1 MCAHA
6 LLATTTSETGFFLD
20 GIREMKDPKRFL
32 TESEKAECLAAS
44 GYRCQNQQCKDP
56 DLRGKSYEFHHIQLH
71 AEFGQTTRYNTKV
84 LCVDCH
90 REEHRKKRTSLFSP
104 SGWDSL
110 RQWQRDAIDRFVEL
124 EHEPQFVLEAAPGAG
139 KSRFAA
145 FVTQYAITELGF
157 DHVVFIAPWL
167 PILTS
172 VKRNFD
178 PLGLTPRDKFHYD
191 KKRGILQRRPS
202 VDVTLDTYSGFCNQ
216 TTIDVIDE
224 WQREISG
231 WRFMLILDEVHHTNT
246 VKGKWGPYVE
256 RIADMAS
263 KIVVMSGT
271 FFRSDSRPIS
281 FLEYENDRPKTHFSI
296 NFAECVRN
304 RFTRQ
309 VSFRFHNPIIEF
321 AKQAEDGLIKR
332 KLENIPLSASKML
345 TKAKEE
351 VLRPDFIHVESMISE
366 AWKELQAMRRKWNDA
381 ACLVVCRPGSGADE
395 ERQVH
400 AIEAKIKSLT
410 GCTPTVVTSDDSL
423 SRGKLDAF
431 DKSHDPFLCAI
442 RMVSEG
448 VDIPRIRMVLFLSYT
463 DSEMLFRQIVGRC
476 CRYIDG
482 KEDDTAALV
491 ILPKFRIMADFAER
505 FEGESKQGL
514 LNMEPIKEPPAGSDS
529 SLDFMCSQCES
540 NPCRCYTVVE
550 SYTGE
555 GGGMIS
561 SSTVAEEYVQRA
573 KLIRDSSPAHQHAN
587 AVQLG
592 DALQR
597 SASMGSLV
605 LSSVEDQRA
614 MAFRHIDSKVKKIA
628 RLIYGGDIGACWRKE
643 VHETTGSDMDEIRGT
658 WRTEDIT
665 KLNERLRERLA
676 EVARNA

>member
-1 MCAHA
+1 
-6 LLATTTSETGFFLD
+6 
-20 GIREMKDPKRFL
+20 MKDAKRFL
-32 TESEKAECLAAS
+32 TDAEKAECLAAS
-44 GYRCQNQQCKDP
+44 GYKCQGANCRDR
-56 DLRGKSYEFHHIQLH
+56 DLKYKRYEFHHIKMH
-71 AEFGQTTRYNTKV
+71 AEFGATTRYNTKV
-84 LCVDCH
+84 LCVECH
-90 REEHRKKRTSLFSP
+90 RDEHRKQRAKLFSQ

-110 RQWQRDAIDRFVEL
+110 RQWQRDAIDRFVEGDDNDS
-124 EHEPQFVLEAAPGAG
+124 FVLEAAPGAG

-145 FVTQYAITELGF
+145 FISQYAITEMGL

-172 VKRNFD
+172 VKKNFD

-191 KKRGILQRRPS
+191 KKRGILQRRPN
-202 VDVTLDTYSGFCNQ
+202 VDVTLDTYAGFCNQ

-224 WQREISG
+224 WQNESPNG

-246 VKGKWGPYVE
+246 VNGKWGPYVE
-256 RIADMAS
+256 RIANMAS
-263 KIVVMSGT
+263 KLVVMSGT
-271 FFRSDSRPIS
+271 YFRSDSRPIA
-281 FLEYENDRPKTHFSI
+281 FLEYENERPKTHFSI

-321 AKQAEDGLIKR
+321 AKKSEERLIRK
-332 KLENIPLSASKML
+332 KLENIPLTSSKML
-345 TKAKEE
+345 TKAKDE
-351 VLRPDFIHVESMISE
+351 VLRPDFVHVEAMISE

-381 ACLVVCRPGSGADE
+381 ACLVVCRPGTSADE

-410 GCTPTVVTSDDSL
+410 GCSPTVVTSDDSL

-448 VDIPRIRMVLFLSYT
+448 VDIPRIRMVLFLTYT

-491 ILPKFRIMADFAER
+491 ILPKFKIMADFAER

-514 LNMEPIKEPPAGSDS
+514 LNMEPKK
-529 SLDFMCSQCES
+529 ES
-540 NPCRCYTVVE
+540 NLTDELSLSTECRHCNHDPCVCYTVVD

-555 GGGMIS
+555 GGGMIAAS
-561 SSTVAEEYVQRA
+561 NVAEEFVQRA

-597 SASMGSLV
+597 SANMGSLIV
-605 LSSVEDQRA
+605 SNVEDHRA
-614 MAFRHIDSKVKKIA
+614 MAFKHIEAKIRKIA
-628 RLIYGGDIGACWRKE
+628 RLAYGGDFGACWRKE
-643 VHETTGSDMDEIRGT
+643 VHDRTGSDMEEIRGT
-658 WRTEDIT
+658 WRTEDIS
-665 KLNERLRERLA
+665 KLNDQLRNRLA